1 MGSIDER
8 VDDQSRR
15 AFVKKA
21 AYIAPVILTLKAV
34 PAFASQGS
42 GRSDSGTG
50 DQLDQ
55 QSLDDPPVNPGPS
68 ISMEPPNPPQS
79 AGRRRRWWWFL
90 VPFRF

>member
-1 MGSIDER
+1 MSSIDER

-21 AYIAPVILTLKAV
+21 VYIAPVILTLKAV

-42 GRSDSGTG
+42 GGSETGTG
-50 DQLDQ
+50 DQLDL
-55 QSLDDPPVNPGPS
+55 QSLDDPPVDPGPS
-68 ISMEPPNPPQS
+68 TSLGPANLS
-79 AGRRRRWWWFL
+79 AGPRRRRSWWWFL